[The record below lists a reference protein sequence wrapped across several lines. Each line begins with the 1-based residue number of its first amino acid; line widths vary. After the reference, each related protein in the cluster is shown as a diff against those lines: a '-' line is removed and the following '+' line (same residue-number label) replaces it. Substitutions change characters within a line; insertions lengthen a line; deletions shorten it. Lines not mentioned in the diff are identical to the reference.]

1 MVTQE
6 ANENIPVNEHENKE
20 EIKQQENT
28 DQENIDQENKN
39 QIENNQETE
48 EKKTET
54 NYSMNLVLLGGI
66 VGAGVG
72 YLTNPEIGRKV
83 LKQLGESE
91 FAKVAG
97 NEFKRTAQDLLADQA
112 QNSLKQL
119 TVGYLNKLDEGLFSS
134 SKEKGANEETSL
146 SGEEDQ
152 TSRYE
157 EIKEENKNLND
168 RLQRIEKMLNDLVES
183 K

>member
-6 ANENIPVNEHENKE
+6 ANENMPVNEHEEASGNKE
-20 EIKQQENT
+20 ERKHP
-28 DQENIDQENKN
+28 ENKN
-39 QIENNQETE
+39 QTENNQETE

-54 NYSMNLVLLGGI
+54 NYSMNLVLFGGI
-66 VGAGVG
+66 VGAGIG
-72 YLTNPEIGRKV
+72 FLANPETGRKV
-83 LKQLGESE
+83 LKNLGESE

-97 NEFKRTAQDLLADQA
+97 KEFKRTAQDLLADQA
-112 QNSLKQL
+112 QNSIKQL
-119 TVGYLNKLDEGLFSS
+119 TVGYLNKMDEGLLSS
-134 SKEKGANEETSL
+134 SKEKGTNEEMSS

-157 EIKEENKNLND
+157 EIKEENKNLNE